1 MLASAGST
9 PLVHNVRITSSSAV
23 SKILSAEAAL
33 EREASESGGAAAAAP
48 ATPSAAAAASA
59 SASDFDPLA
68 KLPALDD
75 AKCRERLDRAVHTAA
90 TRAAKIGVGV
100 SRRAQAAFDAL
111 DKTLPCAWGSAGG
124 AAAASGDSKD
134 IFVLGEVVVA
144 GPGYSS
150 ETASVVEGAVSAKAS
165 SRTLERVKMVLDA
178 AKDEL
183 PPP

>member
-23 SKILSAEAAL
+23 SKILSAEAAP

-75 AKCRERLDRAVHTAA
+75 AKCRERLERAVHTAA

>member
-1 MLASAGST
+1 VLASAGST

-23 SKILSAEAAL
+23 SKILSAEAAP

-59 SASDFDPLA
+59 SVSDFDPLA

-75 AKCRERLDRAVHTAA
+75 AKCRERLERAVHTAA

>member
-9 PLVHNVRITSSSAV
+9 PLVHNVRITSAAAV
-23 SKILSAEAAL
+23 SKILSAEAPEKA
-33 EREASESGGAAAAAP
+33 AAASSESGGTEAAAAD
-48 ATPSAAAAASA
+48 AS
-59 SASDFDPLA
+59 SSSFDPLA
-68 KLPALDD
+68 KLPTLDD

>member
-23 SKILSAEAAL
+23 SKILSAEAAP